1 MDIRQLNYFIAVA
14 ETKNYTHAAKSLFIS
29 QPALNKTIRKME
41 EELNNQLFVYQDNI
55 LQLTTA
61 GELLY
66 ERGKPLVQEFDSI
79 VEEIQTLHLKN
90 KNYIKLGLTF
100 LTSLQFM
107 EAITKFI
114 IEHPSI
120 KLEIVQEGSL
130 KLQRLLSQ
138 GDIDIAILSFPM
150 TYSNIYM
157 EPLEN
162 KQQYKAKVVVP
173 TNHPLAT
180 KEQIGFEDLHDT
192 PISSLTADY
201 VLGDLMTKEALKEGF
216 TSNIVFYH
224 NDYDVLL
231 HSLHQ
236 LNSVALLPAELEP
249 YTRVEDICWIP
260 FAQRS
265 NTFTQGIGTRRDFVH
280 TLDSIQFINAI
291 KQTELPLDN

>member
-41 EELNNQLFVYQDNI
+41 EELNNQLFVYQDNN
-55 LQLTTA
+55 LHLTAA

-66 ERGKPLVQEFDSI
+66 EKGKPLVEEFDLL
-79 VEEIQTLHLKN
+79 VEEVQRLHLKN

-150 TYSNIYM
+150 VSSNIYM
-157 EPLEN
+157 EPLEIT
-162 KQQYKAKVVVP
+162 QQYKAKVVVP
-173 TNHPLAT
+173 CDHPLAT
-180 KEQIGFEDLHDT
+180 KDQIGFEDFKTT
-192 PISSLTADY
+192 PISSLTTDY
-201 VLGDLMTKEALKEGF
+201 VLGELMTKEALKDGF

-236 LNSVALLPAELEP
+236 LHSATLLPAELEP
-249 YTRVEDICWIP
+249 YTRVKDIKWIP

-265 NTFTQGIGTRRDFVH
+265 NTFTQGIGTRRNFVH
-280 TLDSIQFINAI
+280 TLESIQFINAI
-291 KQTELPLDN
+291 KQTELPTND